1 MKNCKLLLALAA
13 LMLAGCKQVEY
24 VMMPVVHTDTL
35 YQSKVQRDS
44 VYVHDSIVVEHTG
57 DTITISR
64 WRDRWRDRWR
74 IDTIYRSSVDSIPYP
89 VEVQVEVERKLTWM
103 QQTQIYIGRLSVL
116 LIVLFIAY
124 NVWKE
129 RQ

>member
-1 MKNCKLLLALAA
+1 MKNCKLLLALTA
-13 LMLAGCKQVEY
+13 LMLTGCKQVEY

-44 VYVHDSIVVEHTG
+44 VYVHDSVVVEHAG